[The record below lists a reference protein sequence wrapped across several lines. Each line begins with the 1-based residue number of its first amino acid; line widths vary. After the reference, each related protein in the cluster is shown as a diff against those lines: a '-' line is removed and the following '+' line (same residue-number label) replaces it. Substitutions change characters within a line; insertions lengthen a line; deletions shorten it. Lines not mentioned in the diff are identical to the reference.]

1 MATQWVARL
10 LAVTVLCG
18 GPGVSWA
25 GDAGGVSDVDHAAS
39 ASAQASSAAG
49 RSNAAVEG
57 RRHVA
62 VLWAESGWQLV
73 EAGEYDR
80 AARAFTVA
88 KELAPGEASIFVGL
102 GVSAH
107 RRFRDGLA
115 LAALEHALQLDPAI
129 GQAHALLG
137 DVHVRQGALSAAVRH
152 YDAAHR
158 QDPND
163 VTVQERLLNARRERD
178 VEARF
183 DRLLSPHFV
192 VLYQGEGT
200 RGLAHEVA
208 ERLEAVY
215 DEIGRMLG
223 YFPDETVTVRLY
235 PEEQFRAATLTPVWA
250 RAFFD
255 GRMHLPSEGVRANA
269 ETMERMLKHEYV
281 HAVVY
286 RLSGGHAPAWLN
298 EGLAL
303 FGEGGASAEAGD
315 LLAPHTG
322 DLEPLS
328 SLHGSFLGRSQRAAS
343 AAYAE
348 SDAAVRLLIQRYG
361 LAKVR
366 RLLEELSSTPDMQKA
381 FERVFHERYRDFDRR
396 LVSSQGGPG

>member
-1 MATQWVARL
+1 MATQWATRL

-18 GPGVSWA
+18 WPGVSWA
-25 GDAGGVSDVDHAAS
+25 GDAGGVSDVDNAAP
-39 ASAQASSAAG
+39 ASAQASSAVG
-49 RSNAAVEG
+49 RSNAAIEG

-62 VLWAESGWQLV
+62 ALWAESGWHLV

-107 RRFRDGLA
+107 RRFRDDLA

-137 DVHVRQGALSAAVRH
+137 DVHVRHGALSAAVRH

-163 VTVQERLLNARRERD
+163 VTVQERLLNARQERD

-200 RGLAHEVA
+200 RGVAHEVA

-215 DEIGRMLG
+215 EEIGRMFG
-223 YFPDETVTVRLY
+223 YFPDGTVTVRLY

-250 RAFFD
+250 RALFD
-255 GRMHLPSEGVRANA
+255 GRMHLPSEGIRASA
-269 ETMERMLKHEYV
+269 ETRDRMLKHEYV
-281 HAVVY
+281 HALVY

-303 FGEGGASAEAGD
+303 FGEGGASAETGD
-315 LLAPHTG
+315 LLARHAG
-322 DLEPLS
+322 DLEPLG
-328 SLHGSFLGRSQRAAS
+328 SLHGSFLGRPQRAAS
-343 AAYAE
+343 VAYAE
-348 SDAAVRLLIQRYG
+348 SGAAVRLLIQRYG
-361 LAKVR
+361 FAKVR
-366 RLLEELSSTPDMQKA
+366 RLLEVLSSTPDMQKA

-396 LVSSQGGPG
+396 LVSSQGGRG